1 MIDSD
6 ALAAFAVF
14 AERLNFTRAAEELAI
29 SQPALHVKVG
39 KLGRS
44 LGVPL
49 YRRDGRRLELTVEG
63 REVQAFAREIG
74 ERSRAFLDQLHR
86 GRLDQPVLLAAG
98 GGVYLYLLGEA
109 ILEFAENGSAPLRLL
124 TRDRDGTVEA
134 IRSGEAHLGVAALE
148 DSPDGVVTERLVDVD
163 MVVAMPRGHRLSRK
177 RRVRLKDLA
186 GERLVVPPPGRPHR
200 TVLERAILSAGVD
213 WQPGVE
219 ATGWELMLHFC
230 RLGLGLAVVNGCCR
244 LPPELVARPLP
255 ELPRIPYF
263 LLRRRGTPLSAAAE
277 ELAAVIRGLAG
288 ES

>member
-1 MIDSD
+1 MDSD

-39 KLGRS
+39 KLARS

-49 YRRDGRRLELTVEG
+49 YRREGRRLLLTAEG
-63 REVQAFAREIG
+63 REVQAFAREMG
-74 ERSRAFLDQLHR
+74 ERSRTFLDQLHR

-98 GGVYLYLLGEA
+98 EGVYLYLLGA
-109 ILEFAENGSAPLRLL
+109 AVLEFVERGSAPLRLL
-124 TRDRDGTVEA
+124 TRDREGTVEA

-148 DSPDGVVTERLVDVD
+148 DSPDGVVAERLVDVD
-163 MVVAMPRGHRLSRK
+163 MVVAMPDGHPLSRK

-200 TVLERAILSAGVD
+200 TVLERAILAAGVE

-244 LPPELVARPLP
+244 LPPELVARPVP

-263 LLRRRGTPLSAAAE
+263 LLSRRGTPLLAAAE
-277 ELAAVIRGLAG
+277 DLAGVIRDKIAA
-288 ES
+288 